1 MKKEIYIVRHGQT
14 EYNKKHI
21 IQGSGVDS
29 DLNEKGRAQA
39 NAFYEAYKN
48 EKFEVVITSDLV
60 RTHQTAEGFLKD
72 EIPWDIDPR
81 IQEMNWG
88 VHEGKASSEAMRAD
102 YKAMIQE
109 WSIGNFEARMEEG
122 ESAGELS
129 TRLKAFIE
137 DLKQRKE
144 QKILIFTHGRTIR
157 CFITLLKGEHLRE
170 MENKT
175 HHNTGLY
182 KCTYENGEFNFELE
196 NDTTH
201 LAKLEEV

>member
-1 MKKEIYIVRHGQT
+1 MKKEIYIVRHGET
-14 EYNKKHI
+14 EFNKKHI
-21 IQGSGVDS
+21 VQGSGVNS

-39 NAFYEAYKN
+39 NAFYQAYKD
-48 EKFEVVITSDLV
+48 EGFEVVITSDLV
-60 RTHQTAEGFLKD
+60 RTHQTADGFLKD

-88 VHEGKASSEAMRAD
+88 VHEGKSSTEAMRAA
-102 YKAMIQE
+102 YKKMTE
-109 WSIGNFEARMEEG
+109 SWSAGDFDARLEDG
-122 ESAGELS
+122 ESAAELAA
-129 TRLKAFIE
+129 RLTAFIA

-144 QKILIFTHGRTIR
+144 QKIIIFTHGRTIR

-182 KCTYENGEFNFELE
+182 KCTYENDAFEFELE
-196 NDTTH
+196 NDTAH